1 MYCILYKYER
11 NQSASWLSKA
21 ISHVLGMTAAAL
33 LSHPRNVCIFDCVCI
48 ILSRQSL
55 AGRPLCA
62 LYNKRIQFSLDLIS
76 QSLSLS
82 LPIPPTSLVASITI
96 IAKFGAAI
104 GCSSEPP
111 LCLALFAQQ
120 CLTKIENSSFYC
132 IHCLRHH
139 HLFSSNLWPNRRKDC
154 VCIERWTKDLSEWNL
169 RKSPQIFSWHCFP
182 CMRKMNLCGNGLKTM
197 KMCSILHLFFLP
209 QQ

>member
-1 MYCILYKYER
+1 MSE
-11 NQSASWLSKA
+11 
-21 ISHVLGMTAAAL
+21 T
-33 LSHPRNVCIFDCVCI
+33 
-48 ILSRQSL
+48 SRL
-55 AGRPLCA
+55 AGYQRRSHMYLEWLLLRYCLIPEMYVYLIASVSFCPDNRWPA
-62 LYNKRIQFSLDLIS
+62 GRYVLYTTKEFNFRLIF
-76 QSLSLS
+76 LSLF

-169 RKSPQIFSWHCFP
+169 QKSPQIFSWHCFP
-182 CMRKMNLCGNGLKTM
+182 CMRKMNLCGNELKTM